1 MLAWFDIILVFIFLA
16 LNDDVRIMLN
26 VTVCHTS
33 TPGAGYTADGGLLIP
48 FPSHV
53 FWRDIAEISHLC
65 MAGLTITYQ
74 SPSGL
79 IANLHFCVLTTE

>member
-33 TPGAGYTADGGLLIP
+33 TPGAGYTADGGLDTSLSIP
-48 FPSHV
+48 KS
-53 FWRDIAEISHLC
+53 
-65 MAGLTITYQ
+65 
-74 SPSGL
+74 
-79 IANLHFCVLTTE
+79 CVLARSC